1 MIKPLE
7 NLLSDNS
14 LQTFKISLVVLDSII
29 SDDHELSKTL
39 DTFFKNTVGNLNI
52 KNGWSGGKKH

>member
-1 MIKPLE
+1 MIIKPLE

-14 LQTFKISLVVLDSII
+14 LQTSKISLVVLVSII

-52 KNGWSGGKKH
+52 KNG

>member
-14 LQTFKISLVVLDSII
+14 LQTSKISLVVLDSII
-29 SDDHELSKTL
+29 LMIMNYQKL
-39 DTFFKNTVGNLNI
+39 
-52 KNGWSGGKKH
+52 